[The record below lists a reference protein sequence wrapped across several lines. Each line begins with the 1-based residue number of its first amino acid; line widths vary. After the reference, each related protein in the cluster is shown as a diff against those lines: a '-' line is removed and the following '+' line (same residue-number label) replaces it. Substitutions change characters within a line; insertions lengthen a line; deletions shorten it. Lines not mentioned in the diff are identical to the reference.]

1 MARNSTSDALE
12 RWRDAEAKYTRT
24 IEMYL
29 DVDDPA
35 KIDRNAAL
43 RVTEARVKADKR
55 REDYF
60 HRCLDDHS

>member
-1 MARNSTSDALE
+1 
-12 RWRDAEAKYTRT
+12 
-24 IEMYL
+24 MYL